1 MKRSS
6 EMLLWAVVTIAL
18 AAATAFFIS
27 RKAGGHASGGSEKDF
42 HHWMHEQLHLTESQH
57 EALEPLEQAFEEKS
71 RKLKAD
77 MDAAGRELAEV
88 VRKGDA
94 DSPEID
100 AALVRLNT
108 AQTELQ
114 GVMLEHFFAMKEH
127 LDPEQAEKL
136 LEWTHDSIVHE

>member
-1 MKRSS
+1 MSCLSS
-6 EMLLWAVVTIAL
+6 PVPFLAFHHAL
-18 AAATAFFIS
+18 AAPP
-27 RKAGGHASGGSEKDF
+27 RAGGGDDVAPPAHRAFANGGRQD
-42 HHWMHEQLHLTESQH
+42 
-57 EALEPLEQAFEEKS
+57 PRLEQAFEQKS
-71 RKLKAD
+71 RKLKAE